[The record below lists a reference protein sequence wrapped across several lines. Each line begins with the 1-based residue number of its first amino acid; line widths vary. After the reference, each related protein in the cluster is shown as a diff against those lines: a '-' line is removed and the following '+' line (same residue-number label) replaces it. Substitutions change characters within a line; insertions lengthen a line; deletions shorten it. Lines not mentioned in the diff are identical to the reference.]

1 MTLKSVLHSRSGW
14 DLAVSNLRDLISAN
28 GPDARADAARYASV
42 YQRRRAVMVFDVVAS
57 RQRHYDTRVK
67 KLTIE
72 FESHSASVSLSS
84 LASTESSPVSGL
96 RRGEWETMRNVAG
109 GLIEFGSQ
117 IGQSDDD
124 EICLQWST
132 STEDVRFAHRID
144 PFVGA
149 VSGIGP
155 ALFAYLR
162 MRSGASAIKPD
173 LRVRKAIRTLG
184 IEPPNGEIAL
194 LLICEELAK
203 EVDIDRLV
211 FDQLLWRL
219 GLNLR
224 N

>member
-1 MTLKSVLHSRSGW
+1 MTLKSVLQSRPGW
-14 DLAVSNLRDLISAN
+14 DLAVSNLRDLLSTN
-28 GPDARADAARYASV
+28 GPDAHADAALYASK

-57 RQRHYDTRVK
+57 RQRHYQTRVK
-67 KLTIE
+67 ELTIE
-72 FESHSASVSLSS
+72 FESHSASASLSS
-84 LASTESSPVSGL
+84 LTSTQSSPVSGL
-96 RRGEWETMRNVAG
+96 RRGEWETIRNVAG
-109 GLIEFGSQ
+109 GLIDFGSQ

-124 EICLQWST
+124 ECCLQWST

-173 LRVRKAIRTLG
+173 LRVRKAIKALG

-194 LLICEELAK
+194 LVICEELAK
-203 EVDIDRLV
+203 EVVIERLV

-219 GLNLR
+219 DSNPR